1 MDSQTA
7 HLTPAESA
15 TLHRR
20 VRREQFA
27 LLVKSSK
34 TATPSVFV
42 ISLVFWLILYR
53 ELADPWVLVWAFA
66 MHLNQLVRYL
76 FTLRYLAAFEAA
88 EQDPRW
94 ARFFIFLMGVNGVTW
109 GLAPLMFFPEADTVL
124 MSFISLVT
132 LGIYSGGLAWMAPVK
147 AAVMSY
153 SLPIMVMLTLALLV
167 QDEYIFKLASVMT
180 LIYLMNS
187 WKFVL
192 QHHQL
197 LTDSL
202 MDRYEKVA
210 LADKLARQVELVE
223 KASEEKT
230 RFLAA
235 ASHDLRQ
242 PLHAIALFSAV
253 LERALAQSH
262 HHDTASRMA
271 NSVRLLGS
279 SLDAML
285 DISRLDA
292 GTIEVNRRPVAL
304 QRLFE
309 ALNSLFSAQAGEKDL
324 ELRVRP
330 SPLWVDTDADLLQ
343 RMLTNLV
350 ANALKYTHEGG
361 VLVVARQRQGAVW
374 IEVRDTGLGMAREEL
389 GRIFNEFY
397 QINNPGRDR
406 SMGLGIG
413 LSIVNRISQLLD
425 HPIEVRSRLGKGS
438 TFRLKLPLAQ
448 PVACPPKEIAT
459 PAPGQETAW
468 PERVLVLDDE
478 KDILHA
484 ISSLLL
490 QHGIEATCVSTPEQA
505 RAALQAQDAANP
517 HEVLL
522 CDVRLANGEDGLAFA
537 ADLVVRMPLPPQVIL
552 ITGETAANKLQRL
565 RESGFEV
572 LFKPVSAH
580 LLLDALSRSKRPAK
594 R

>member
-1 MDSQTA
+1 
-7 HLTPAESA
+7 
-15 TLHRR
+15 
-20 VRREQFA
+20 
-27 LLVKSSK
+27 
-34 TATPSVFV
+34 
-42 ISLVFWLILYR
+42 
-53 ELADPWVLVWAFA
+53 
-66 MHLNQLVRYL
+66 
-76 FTLRYLAAFEAA
+76 
-88 EQDPRW
+88 
-94 ARFFIFLMGVNGVTW
+94 MGVNGVTW
-109 GLAPLMFFPEADTVL
+109 GLAPLLFFPEADTVL
-124 MSFISLVT
+124 MAFISLVT

-153 SLPIMVMLTLALLV
+153 SLPIMVMLTLALLM

-180 LIYLMNS
+180 LVYLMNS

-210 LADKLARQVELVE
+210 LADKLARQVALVE

-262 HHDTASRMA
+262 HQDTATRMA

-309 ALNSLFSAQAGEKDL
+309 ALNSLFSAQAGEKGL

-330 SPLWVDTDADLLQ
+330 SPLWVDTDVDLLQ

-374 IEVRDTGLGMAREEL
+374 IEVRDTGLGMARDEI
-389 GRIFNEFY
+389 GRIFDEFY

-413 LSIVNRISQLLD
+413 LSIVNRISHLLN
-425 HPIEVRSRLGKGS
+425 HPIEVQSSQGKGS
-438 TFRLKLPLAQ
+438 TFRLRLPLAH
-448 PVACPPKEIAT
+448 PVLRAPVDNTT
-459 PAPGQETAW
+459 PAPTLDTAL
-468 PERVLVLDDE
+468 PRRVLMLDDE
-478 KDILHA
+478 KDIQHA
-484 ISSLLL
+484 ISTLLR
-490 QHGIEATCVSTPEQA
+490 QHGIDATCVSTPEQA
-505 RAALQAQDAANP
+505 RSTLKEQDAGAP

-537 ADLVVRMPLPPQVIL
+537 SSLVVQMPRPPAVIL
-552 ITGETAANKLQRL
+552 ITGETATNKLQRL

-572 LFKPVSAH
+572 LFKPVSAQ
-580 LLLDALSRSKRPAK
+580 LLLGALSRNGHSSQR
-594 R
+594 